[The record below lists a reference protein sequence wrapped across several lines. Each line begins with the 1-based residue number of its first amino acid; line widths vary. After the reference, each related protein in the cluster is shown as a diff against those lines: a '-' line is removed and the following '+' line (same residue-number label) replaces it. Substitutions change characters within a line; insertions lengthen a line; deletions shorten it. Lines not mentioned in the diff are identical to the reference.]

1 MSDSN
6 AQRPPR
12 ILHIVESLG
21 TGAVESWLLRM
32 LRASHIFRAK
42 LDWTFFS
49 VLTAPGKFDDE
60 ARALGATVLNSQVEL
75 DSKVSFIQHLRAVIR
90 AGSYDEIHCHH
101 DIVSAVYLVAAMG
114 LSLRRRI
121 VHVHN
126 ADLHVPTGSAA
137 KSALLREPMRAIC
150 LQFADRIVGISRYT
164 LTNFLGGRAPKPS
177 RDLVLY
183 YGIDTSPFHSPPPD
197 RAAVRVALG
206 LPADALI
213 LLFVSRMVSYKN
225 PLFVVDVLAELV
237 KSDASVFAVFVGSG
251 PLEGAVRTR
260 ASELGVA
267 DRVRVLGWREDGS
280 RLMRASD
287 LFIFPRAEEAID
299 GAAKEGLG
307 LVVVEAQAA
316 GLRALLSRGIP
327 DDALVLTD
335 QCDVLPLSD
344 GAAAWASAA
353 RSILARPA
361 VNANASVNAIDASRF
376 SLRAGFDS
384 LVALHRL

>member
-1 MSDSN
+1 
-6 AQRPPR
+6 
-12 ILHIVESLG
+12 
-21 TGAVESWLLRM
+21 M
-32 LRASHIFRAK
+32 LRAGHTFGAD

-49 VLTAPGKFDDE
+49 VLTTPGKFDDE
-60 ARALGATVLNSQVEL
+60 ARALGATVVNSPVAL
-75 DSKVSFIQHLRAVIR
+75 DSKLSFMRHLRSAIR
-90 AGSYDEIHCHH
+90 EGSYDEIHCHH
-101 DIVSAVYLVAAMG
+101 DVVSAVYLVAAMG
-114 LSLRRRI
+114 VPLRRRI

-137 KSALLREPMRAIC
+137 KSVLLRGPMRAIC
-150 LQFADRIVGISRYT
+150 LGLADRIVGISRYT
-164 LTNFLGGRAPKPS
+164 LANFLDGRAPKPS

-183 YGIDTSPFHSPPPD
+183 YGIDTAPFRAPPPD
-197 RAAVRVALG
+197 RSAVRTALG
-206 LPADALI
+206 LPADAKI

-225 PLFVVDVLAELV
+225 PMFVVDVLAELA
-237 KSDASVFAVFVGSG
+237 KADERVFAVFVGSG
-251 PLEGAVRTR
+251 PLEQAVQSR
-260 ASELGVA
+260 AHALGVG

-280 RLMRASD
+280 ALMRAAD
-287 LFIFPRAEEAID
+287 LFIFPRAEEVVD

-327 DDALVLTD
+327 DDAIVLTE

-344 GAAAWASAA
+344 GAAAWASAV
-353 RSILARPA
+353 RSILSRPRADAR
-361 VNANASVNAIDASRF
+361 ASVDAIDASRF